1 MNVLFIQLVKEY
13 KSTNIN
19 EANKQK
25 DRSIVFQ
32 FQWDSRCKFLP
43 FWRKKTKF
51 FMRLLHTQK
60 RPLNLLYDKIWV
72 ENNDNSPLF
81 PLIFNCVLRSPLI
94 IIVLVSNFF
103 RCNVIINLS
112 LINISYPSWTICK
125 KTYLSII
132 FFK

>member
-32 FQWDSRCKFLP
+32 FQWDSHCKFLL

-51 FMRLLHTQK
+51 FMRLLRTQK
-60 RPLNLLYDKIWV
+60 RPLNLLYDKIRV
-72 ENNDNSPLF
+72 VSNDNSPLF